1 MKDVFNFVVQ
11 YQLGPSAP
19 TKRELSY
26 PDLDAANSKYHYTM
40 LKVYEVLL
48 IPNNRNINH
57 AYHLIISKQV
67 NFIVGIHCST

>member
-11 YQLGPSAP
+11 YQLSPSAP

-26 PDLDAANSKYHYTM
+26 ADLDAADSKYHYTM
-40 LKVYEVLL
+40 LKFYEVLL
-48 IPNNRNINH
+48 ILNYRNINY

-67 NFIVGIHCST
+67 NLIVGIHCST